1 MSASPQQGREHQ
13 QPSSHLTPRDKH
25 GPDGRNEGLRR
36 RPQPQSDNISKLP
49 SSQNQNHFRKKEKQ
63 PRNNKKKKKKKL
75 SRDCLLLLN
84 NKKGAIRG
92 RSATTGG
99 RVSHLKSE
107 TALSKQFRT
116 PPPPSHHFTPGWRR
130 SVGRL
135 QFLQQEKGS

>member
-63 PRNNKKKKKKKL
+63 PRNNKKKRKL

-99 RVSHLKSE
+99 RVNHLKSE
-107 TALSKQFRT
+107 TARSKQFRS
-116 PPPPSHHFTPGWRR
+116 PPPTTSLLAGGGR
-130 SVGRL
+130 SVGCSFYSRRKAPERR
-135 QFLQQEKGS
+135 Q